1 MASKK
6 GIIITIIILVT
17 ITAASFIIWQMPT
30 NPQMSV
36 VVSDFNS
43 HIIGIDERYKMI
55 SNANDESFEQ
65 MIDGEISPDEYIS
78 IAEISSSQ
86 INSQIIELVESNATD
101 EWIDSYLNNL
111 ESLSSQIEKK
121 ITKVLGRLDT
131 LVERNKELEDRLN
144 KALNRNLEHEEIL
157 ESMKDK
163 YKALKIANTITG
175 SDNNSI
181 KETKIEINSLIREVD
196 YCISQLSD

>member
-6 GIIITIIILVT
+6 GIIITIIILVA
-17 ITAASFIIWQMPT
+17 ITAASFMIWQMPT

-111 ESLSSQIEKK
+111 ESLRSYNSYIRETIILANLINGNAGIDEKS
-121 ITKVLGRLDT
+121 D
-131 LVERNKELEDRLN
+131 
-144 KALNRNLEHEEIL
+144 IL
-157 ESMKDK
+157 
-163 YKALKIANTITG
+163 I
-175 SDNNSI
+175 
-181 KETKIEINSLIREVD
+181 KIEQLKQESKEYSKLS
-196 YCISQLSD
+196 ISSRP

>member
-6 GIIITIIILVT
+6 GIIITIIILVA

-86 INSQIIELVESNATD
+86 INSQIIELVESSATD

-111 ESLSSQIEKK
+111 ESLRSYNSSIRETIVLANLINGNAGIDEK
-121 ITKVLGRLDT
+121 
-131 LVERNKELEDRLN
+131 
-144 KALNRNLEHEEIL
+144 
-157 ESMKDK
+157 
-163 YKALKIANTITG
+163 
-175 SDNNSI
+175 SDMLI
-181 KETKIEINSLIREVD
+181 KIE
-196 YCISQLSD
+196 QLKQQSKEYSKLSVSSRP

>member
-6 GIIITIIILVT
+6 GIIITIIILAA
-17 ITAASFIIWQMPT
+17 ITAASFMIWQMPT
-30 NPQMSV
+30 NLQMSV

-65 MIDGEISPDEYIS
+65 MINGEISPDEYIS

-101 EWIDSYLNNL
+101 EWIESYLNDL
-111 ESLSSQIEKK
+111 ESLRSYNSYIRETIVLANLINGNAGIDEKS
-121 ITKVLGRLDT
+121 D
-131 LVERNKELEDRLN
+131 
-144 KALNRNLEHEEIL
+144 IL
-157 ESMKDK
+157 
-163 YKALKIANTITG
+163 I
-175 SDNNSI
+175 
-181 KETKIEINSLIREVD
+181 KIEQLKQESKEYSKLS
-196 YCISQLSD
+196 ISSRP

>member
-6 GIIITIIILVT
+6 GIIITIIILAA
-17 ITAASFIIWQMPT
+17 ITAASFIIWQTPT
-30 NPQMSV
+30 NLQMSV

-65 MIDGEISPDEYIS
+65 MINGEISPDEYIS

-101 EWIDSYLNNL
+101 EWIESYLNDL
-111 ESLSSQIEKK
+111 ESLRSYNSYIRETIVLANLINGNAGIDEKS
-121 ITKVLGRLDT
+121 D
-131 LVERNKELEDRLN
+131 
-144 KALNRNLEHEEIL
+144 IL
-157 ESMKDK
+157 
-163 YKALKIANTITG
+163 I
-175 SDNNSI
+175 
-181 KETKIEINSLIREVD
+181 KIE
-196 YCISQLSD
+196 QLKQESKEYSKLSIASRP

>member
-65 MIDGEISPDEYIS
+65 MINGEISPDEYIS

-101 EWIDSYLNNL
+101 EWLDSYLNDL
-111 ESLSSQIEKK
+111 ESLRSYNSYIRETIVLANLINGNAGIDEKS
-121 ITKVLGRLDT
+121 D
-131 LVERNKELEDRLN
+131 
-144 KALNRNLEHEEIL
+144 IL
-157 ESMKDK
+157 
-163 YKALKIANTITG
+163 I
-175 SDNNSI
+175 
-181 KETKIEINSLIREVD
+181 KIE
-196 YCISQLSD
+196 QLKQESKEYSKLSIASRP

>member
-6 GIIITIIILVT
+6 GIIITIIILAA
-17 ITAASFIIWQMPT
+17 ITAASFMIWQMPT
-30 NPQMSV
+30 NLQMSV

-55 SNANDESFEQ
+55 SNANDEAFEQ
-65 MIDGEISPDEYIS
+65 MINGEISPDEYIS

-111 ESLSSQIEKK
+111 ESLRSYNSYIRETIILANLINGNAGIDEKS
-121 ITKVLGRLDT
+121 D
-131 LVERNKELEDRLN
+131 
-144 KALNRNLEHEEIL
+144 IL
-157 ESMKDK
+157 
-163 YKALKIANTITG
+163 I
-175 SDNNSI
+175 
-181 KETKIEINSLIREVD
+181 KIEQLKQESKEYSKLS
-196 YCISQLSD
+196 ISSRP